1 MPIRTNGPDVRDIL
15 SNMALTDTSQEPADG
30 PLVAFRYASYRLF
43 WIGNAFSNIGIWA
56 GVAVALGATS
66 LTILAMRGR
75 RTHRLEETA
84 VNE

>member
-1 MPIRTNGPDVRDIL
+1 
-15 SNMALTDTSQEPADG
+15 MALTDTPQEPAGG
-30 PLVAFRYASYRLF
+30 PLVAFRYTSYRLF

-75 RTHRLEETA
+75 RAHNLEKPG
-84 VNE
+84 VQK

>member
-15 SNMALTDTSQEPADG
+15 SSMALIDTSQEPAGG
-30 PLVAFRYASYRLF
+30 PLVAFRYTSYRLF

-75 RTHRLEETA
+75 GAHNLEEPA
-84 VNE
+84 VQK